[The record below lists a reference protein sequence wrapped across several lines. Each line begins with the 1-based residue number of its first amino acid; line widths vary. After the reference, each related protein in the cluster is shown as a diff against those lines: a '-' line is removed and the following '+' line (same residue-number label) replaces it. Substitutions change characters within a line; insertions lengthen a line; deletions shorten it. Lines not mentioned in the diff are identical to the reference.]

1 MKLPSN
7 LKVSGLKEGDEVVIL
22 TMPKPVSNPVD
33 GTSWPDSGSQIQ
45 FDDLSPVLCQ
55 TGLKFKVEFVEIV
68 LAGTDEARQD
78 SEKAEF
84 QQALTSMSCFAV
96 ADMHFKNF
104 KEYQTQHEALAT
116 GKKMP
121 TREYK
126 LRTRVA
132 VILPRE
138 NSSEY
143 SEYMR
148 AFKSWVNGGFLKQ
161 VLPEVHMSFNSFAH
175 AIEQTPNPLCLME
188 ERTVLGS
195 GIDTLLAVEAVFSFN
210 ASNNRWPTLGNID
223 DAKVIVERADCITTS
238 RASASNASDLC
249 FAQELEWG
257 FLTGKPRDLDKSRIQ
272 QFAQFFEAELVGF
285 CSFLGGVVAQE
296 AMKKTGKFTPIS
308 GWLIHEDY
316 DLVRSNDVPTIR
328 APLFGSRF
336 DYQISVLGK
345 DFQNRI
351 GSQKVFLVGC
361 GALGCEYM
369 KALALMGAGSGH
381 GGKVTVVDMD
391 TIEVSNLSRQFLFRE
406 EDVKNFKSTTAARVV
421 KSWVPSM
428 NVEALQARVGLT
440 SEDFFNDEFWQNVD
454 VCWNA
459 LDNVEARKYTATR
472 CLMYGK
478 PQLESGTLGTKNN
491 AEVAIPFITQSY
503 ADGRESDGQENAIAM
518 CTLRSFPYL
527 PLHCIEM
534 AKQQYF
540 SELFQFG
547 PQLYETFRQDQSE
560 FFAQIENIKDLK
572 DRLKFLQ
579 YVKSQV
585 QRQQSGSVDFSMCV
599 HLAFDA
605 MTDYF
610 RNGILDVI
618 SIADASE
625 RKDGKP
631 FWTGSKRKP
640 RALEWG
646 AGVNDPQQQSIAME
660 FLYSASNMNA
670 FVWGV
675 DPIRN
680 RKDFEE
686 FVATLRLQQGV
697 WTLST
702 GTVILEVRILC
713 SESC

>member
-7 LKVSGLKEGDEVVIL
+7 VKVSGLKEGDEVVIL
-22 TMPKPVSNPVD
+22 TIPKPVSNPVD
-33 GTSWPDSGSQIQ
+33 GSAWPDSGSQIQ
-45 FDDLSPVLCQ
+45 FDDFSSVLCRP
-55 TGLKFKVEFVEIV
+55 GLRFNVEPVEIV
-68 LAGTDEARQD
+68 IAGTDAAVQE
-78 SEKAEF
+78 SNKAEF
-84 QQALTSMSCFAV
+84 QQMLTSTTCFAV
-96 ADMHFKNF
+96 ADMLFKNF
-104 KEYQTQHEALAT
+104 KMHQTEHEAAGT
-116 GKKMP
+116 GKAMP
-121 TREYK
+121 TRSIK
-126 LRTRVA
+126 LFTRVA
-132 VILPRE
+132 VILPRQ
-138 NSSEY
+138 NASEY
-143 SEYMR
+143 SDYIE
-148 AFKSWVNGGFLKQ
+148 AFKAWVNGGFMKQ
-161 VLPEVHMSFNSFAH
+161 VLPEVQMSFNNFSDC
-175 AIEQTPNPLCLME
+175 IERTPNPLCLME
-188 ERTVLGS
+188 ERTELGL
-195 GIDTLLAVEAVFSFN
+195 GIDALLAVEAVFSFH
-210 ASNNRWPTLGNID
+210 ASNGRWPTLGSVD
-223 DAKVIVERADCITTS
+223 DSKVIAEIAEGIS
-238 RASASNASDLC
+238 NARASSSNASDLC
-249 FAQELEWG
+249 YAQKVEYG
-257 FLTGKPRDLDKSRIQ
+257 FPSGERRDVDKPRVQ
-272 QFAQFFEAELVGF
+272 QFARFFEAELVGF
-285 CSFLGGVVAQE
+285 SSFLGGVVAQE

-316 DLVRSNDVPTIR
+316 DLVRAVDVPTMR

-369 KALALMGAGSGH
+369 KALALMGAGTGH

-428 NVEALQARVGLT
+428 NVEALQARVGLG
-440 SEDFFNDEFWQNVD
+440 SEDFFNDDFWEDID

-459 LDNVEARKYTATR
+459 LDNVQGRKYTANR

-478 PQLESGTLGTKNN
+478 PLLESGTLGTKCNS
-491 AEVAIPFITQSY
+491 EVAVPFVTQSY
-503 ADGRESDGQENAIAM
+503 ADGRESDAQENAIAM

-560 FFAQIENIKDLK
+560 FFEQIEQMQDPKE
-572 DRLKFLQ
+572 RLKFLQ
-579 YVKSQV
+579 YVKSHV
-585 QRQQSGSVDFSMCV
+585 QKQQSGSIDFSVCV
-599 HLAFDA
+599 HMALDA
-605 MTDYF
+605 MTNYF
-610 RNGILDVI
+610 RD
-618 SIADASE
+618 SIMNLIYMADAVE
-625 RKDGKP
+625 RAGKP

-640 RALEWG
+640 RALEWD
-646 AGVNDPQQQSIAME
+646 AGSRDPQQHAIAME
-660 FLYSASNMNA
+660 FLYAASNMNA

-675 DPIRN
+675 NAIRS

-686 FVATLRLQQGV
+686 IVASLKLEQKP

-702 GTVILEVRILC
+702 DSVVLEVCVIDF
-713 SESC
+713 